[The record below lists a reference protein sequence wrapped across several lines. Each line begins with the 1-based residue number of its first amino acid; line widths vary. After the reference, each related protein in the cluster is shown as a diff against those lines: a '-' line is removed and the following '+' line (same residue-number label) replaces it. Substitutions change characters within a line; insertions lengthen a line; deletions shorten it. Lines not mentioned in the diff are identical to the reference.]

1 MTKQGLVVHAVI
13 VAMMIAGCAKAPA
26 TTSTSTPPPTGVS
39 GTTGRG
45 DSDAGRG
52 GVSGTAGTSG
62 TASRTGSAATMGSA
76 RVVPAEY
83 APIRELE
90 DVHFDYD
97 KYEFRPEEARI
108 LDATATWLQQNAD
121 RLILIE
127 GHCDERGTTEYNVA
141 LGERRAKSTMNYL
154 LSRGV
159 AARRIAIVSYG
170 EERPACAEH
179 QEACWAKNRRAHF
192 LAKRG

>member
-1 MTKQGLVVHAVI
+1 MTKPGLVVHAVI

-26 TTSTSTPPPTGVS
+26 TTSTSTPSPTGVS

-52 GVSGTAGTSG
+52 GISGTGTSG
-62 TASRTGSAATMGSA
+62 TASRTGSATTMGSA
-76 RVVPAEY
+76 RVVPGEY
-83 APIRELE
+83 EPIRELE

-97 KYEFRPEEARI
+97 KYEIRSEDARI

-127 GHCDERGTTEYNVA
+127 GHCDERGTSEYNVA

-170 EERPACAEH
+170 EERPACAQH

>member
-1 MTKQGLVVHAVI
+1 MTKSGLVVHAVI

-26 TTSTSTPPPTGVS
+26 TTSTSTAAPTGGP

-45 DSDAGRG
+45 DSDAGRA
-52 GVSGTAGTSG
+52 GVSGGPGTSG
-62 TASRTGSAATMGSA
+62 TTSRTGNPTTTGSA

-83 APIRELE
+83 EPIRELE

-97 KYEFRPEEARI
+97 KYEIRPEEARI

-127 GHCDERGTTEYNVA
+127 GHCDERGTSEYNVA

-170 EERPACAEH
+170 EERPACSQH